1 MRANERVAYHNGE
14 YLPESRVLLPF
25 RDRGFVYGDA
35 VFDTT
40 RSFAHRP
47 FKVKEHVDRLYRSL
61 RYIRLDPGLSPAEMR
76 VVTESVFERN
86 RHLLGPDEDYW
97 VSQRVSRGVT
107 RLDREEPLQIGPTVI
122 VECTPL
128 PLRERASL
136 YRVGIRVI
144 VPSNRRTPPEALT
157 PRAKTTNYLN
167 MLVADQ
173 EVSAIDPG
181 AWAVLLDMNGNLAE
195 GYGSNIFLV
204 QDGELLTPRA
214 KTTNYLNMLV
224 ADQEVAAIDPGA
236 WAVLLDTDG
245 HLAEGHGSN
254 LFLVQTGELVTPRS
268 LYVLPG
274 ISRQT
279 VIELAAGLGIP
290 CREADLD
297 LYDAYNAD
305 EAFLT
310 STSLCICPVRSVNGM
325 QIGGE
330 AVFGPVTQRLIDAY
344 ARLVGCDFVAQYLKQ
359 LG

>member
-1 MRANERVAYHNGE
+1 MRANERIAYYNGE

-40 RSFAHRP
+40 RTFAHRP

-61 RYIRLDPGLSPAEMR
+61 RCIRLDPGLSPAEMR
-76 VVTESVFERN
+76 AVTETVLERN

-97 VSQRVSRGVT
+97 VSQRISRGVT
-107 RLDREEPLQIGPTVI
+107 RLDREEPLQTGPTVI

-128 PLRERASL
+128 PLRDRAGL
-136 YRVGIRVI
+136 YRDGIRVI
-144 VPSNRRTPPEALT
+144 VPANRRTPPEALT

-195 GYGSNIFLV
+195 GHGSNIFLV
-204 QDGELLTPRA
+204 QDGELL
-214 KTTNYLNMLV
+214 
-224 ADQEVAAIDPGA
+224 
-236 WAVLLDTDG
+236 
-245 HLAEGHGSN
+245 
-254 LFLVQTGELVTPRS
+254 TPRS

-279 VIELAAGLGIP
+279 VIELAAELGIP

-325 QIGGE
+325 AIGGE
-330 AVFGPVTQRLIDAY
+330 AVFGPVTQRLVDAY
-344 ARLVGCDFVAQYLKQ
+344 ARFVGCDFVGQYRKHLA
-359 LG
+359 

>member
-1 MRANERVAYHNGE
+1 MRANERIAYYNGE

-40 RSFAHRP
+40 RTFAHRP

-61 RYIRLDPGLSPAEMR
+61 RCIRLDPGLSPAEMR
-76 VVTESVFERN
+76 AVTETVLERN

-97 VSQRVSRGVT
+97 VSQRISRGVT
-107 RLDREEPLQIGPTVI
+107 RLDREEPVQTGPTVI

-128 PLRERASL
+128 PLRDRAGL
-136 YRVGIRVI
+136 YRDGIRVI
-144 VPSNRRTPPEALT
+144 VPANRRTPPEALT

-195 GYGSNIFLV
+195 GHGSNIFLV
-204 QDGELLTPRA
+204 QDGELL
-214 KTTNYLNMLV
+214 
-224 ADQEVAAIDPGA
+224 
-236 WAVLLDTDG
+236 
-245 HLAEGHGSN
+245 
-254 LFLVQTGELVTPRS
+254 TPRS

-279 VIELAAGLGIP
+279 VIELAAELGIP

-325 QIGGE
+325 AIGGE
-330 AVFGPVTQRLIDAY
+330 AVFGPVTQRLVDAY
-344 ARLVGCDFVAQYLKQ
+344 ARFVGCDFVGQYLKH
-359 LG
+359 LA

>member
-1 MRANERVAYHNGE
+1 MRANERIAYHNGE

-47 FKVKEHVDRLYRSL
+47 FKVKEHIDRLYRSL

-76 VVTESVFERN
+76 EVTETVFERN

-97 VSQRVSRGVT
+97 VSQRISRGVT
-107 RLDREEPLQIGPTVI
+107 RLDREEPVQTGPTVI

-136 YRVGIRVI
+136 YRDGIRVI

-173 EVSAIDPG
+173 EVSALDPG
-181 AWAVLLDMNGNLAE
+181 AWAVLLDTNGHLAE
-195 GYGSNIFLV
+195 GHGSNIFLV
-204 QDGELLTPRA
+204 QDGELL
-214 KTTNYLNMLV
+214 
-224 ADQEVAAIDPGA
+224 
-236 WAVLLDTDG
+236 
-245 HLAEGHGSN
+245 
-254 LFLVQTGELVTPRS
+254 TPRS

-279 VIELAAGLGIP
+279 VIELAAELGIP

-305 EAFLT
+305 EVFLT
-310 STSLCICPVRSVNGM
+310 STSLGICPVRRVNGM
-325 QIGGE
+325 AVGE
-330 AVFGPVTQRLIDAY
+330 AVFGPVTRRLVDAY
-344 ARLVGCDFVAQYLKQ
+344 ARFVGCDFVGQYLKH
-359 LG
+359 LA